1 MHPVKVRGRNTTTTY
16 FPLKI
21 TGSKWRTL
29 TSSADTY
36 AIFERFTQTG
46 ERRDCWD
53 SMFDSVADGR
63 EPTDAESMLLKENIM
78 RCLLGNEPTRFAL
91 CRKYF
96 SMKDLMYIKNREI
109 GTGCIGGKAAGMLLA
124 RNILRDE
131 APELYSSRIE
141 PHDSYYIGADVF
153 YTYAVQSGLWGSR
166 IRMIEAED
174 YLKYAPDIRELLLN
188 GTFAPSIKAVHVH
201 ARIFRPVAYNRAL
214 KLHS

>member
-1 MHPVKVRGRNTTTTY
+1 
-16 FPLKI
+16 
-21 TGSKWRTL
+21 
-29 TSSADTY
+29 
-36 AIFERFTQTG
+36 
-46 ERRDCWD
+46 
-53 SMFDSVADGR
+53 
-63 EPTDAESMLLKENIM
+63 
-78 RCLLGNEPTRFAL
+78 
-91 CRKYF
+91 
-96 SMKDLMYIKNREI
+96 MYIKNREI

-166 IRMIEAED
+166 IGRGLSQVRSRHTRAAA
-174 YLKYAPDIRELLLN
+174 KRHVCPQHQ
-188 GTFAPSIKAVHVH
+188 GAVHVH